1 MMKNV
6 FVRTLSEE
14 IQNEIKIELNQLG
27 LDKEDIENAL
37 DSRLLDLADTININK
52 YK

>member
-14 IQNEIKIELNQLG
+14 MQNEIKAELNQLG

-37 DSRLLDLADTININK
+37 DSRLSDLADTININK